1 GYYDIPLGGNKLEI
15 PPVGVRLGQR
25 ALWSALAVKQG
36 GVLFSRVE
44 IRRIDDPRQQVLPV
58 SSFGDACLH
67 FAFSNAGIA
76 LIVYGGDFSKLTGVQ
91 IKAVQFGSPVHI
103 GERYD
108 QLVVRLANNTCNIV
122 LPLADL
128 LDV

>member
-1 GYYDIPLGGNKLEI
+1 RYTVARHTYAIRCYYQIPSGENKMENT
-15 PPVGVRLGQR
+15 PEGVRLRQR
-25 ALWSALAVKQG
+25 ALWTALAVKQG

-58 SSFGDACLH
+58 SRFGDACLD
-67 FAFSNAGIA
+67 FAFGNAGIA

-103 GERYD
+103 GERHD
-108 QLVVRLANNTCNIV
+108 QLVVQIGRAHV
-122 LPLADL
+122 
-128 LDV
+128 